1 MDAAI
6 VHGMTNRRSPWAWLA
21 AGAFCFA
28 AQTCALA
35 QEHRDGVADAL
46 AGHRAE
52 MRQWTG
58 EDDPLRRP
66 LFFDPV
72 DIESAPAGVPCDHIA
87 RRRPDA
93 VAGRGWVIL
102 LRARDGR
109 LIRYWAPPP
118 APDDANGIDMQA
130 RDFAAVHAGK
140 GDFSLVGRR
149 FFAWCK

>member
-6 VHGMTNRRSPWAWLA
+6 VRDMTNRRSPWAWLA

-35 QEHRDGVADAL
+35 QERRDGVADAL

>member
-1 MDAAI
+1 
-6 VHGMTNRRSPWAWLA
+6 MTNRRSSLACLA

-28 AQTCALA
+28 AHPCALA

-72 DIESAPAGVPCDHIA
+72 DIESAPAGVPCDHVA
-87 RRRPDA
+87 RRRPGS
-93 VAGRGWVIL
+93 VAGVGWVAL
-102 LRARDGR
+102 LRAPDGR
-109 LIRYWAPPP
+109 LIRYWAPPS
-118 APDDANGIDMQA
+118 APNDASGIDIQA
-130 RDFAAVHAGK
+130 RDFAAAHTGASVFRPCRA
-140 GDFSLVGRR
+140 SLFRVVQMISRS
-149 FFAWCK
+149 A